1 MAWWWWSALNR
12 CWKSQSNWRATDS
25 ANFPAPISLLMHTIL
40 TRLSGGDRRSI
51 GPSNEIVE
59 EILNRPSL
67 FRYLF
72 EGMASDDAIVRM
84 RAADVAEKVTA
95 LQPDLLRPHKKKLFR
110 IAGSTDQREVR
121 WHAAVMIS
129 RLKLTA
135 KERAVAMDILFDYL
149 RDRSSIVKTFA
160 MQGLATLASVD
171 PRLRAKILPLLREL
185 TEVGTPAMR
194 ARGRKLLQHLNR
206 QGTKA

>member
-1 MAWWWWSALNR
+1 
-12 CWKSQSNWRATDS
+12 
-25 ANFPAPISLLMHTIL
+25 MHIIL
-40 TRLSGGDRRSI
+40 RRLSGGDRRSI
-51 GPSNEIVE
+51 GRSNEIVE
-59 EILNRPSL
+59 EVLKRPSL

-72 EGMASDDAIVRM
+72 EGMASDDAVVRM

-95 LQPDLLRPHKKKLFR
+95 RKPELLQPYKRKLLA
-110 IAGSTDQREVR
+110 IAGSSDQQEVR
-121 WHAAVMIS
+121 WHAALMIP

-135 KERAVAMDILFDYL
+135 KERAVAMGIFFDYL
-149 RDRSSIVKTFA
+149 RDHSSILKTFA

-171 PRLRAKILPLLREL
+171 LRLREKILPLLREL

>member
-1 MAWWWWSALNR
+1 
-12 CWKSQSNWRATDS
+12 
-25 ANFPAPISLLMHTIL
+25 MHTIL

-51 GPSNEIVE
+51 GRSNEIVE

-67 FRYLF
+67 FRYLI
-72 EGMASDDAIVRM
+72 EGMASDDAVVRM

-95 LQPDLLRPHKKKLFR
+95 RKPDLLQRHKKKLFT
-110 IAGSTDQREVR
+110 IAGSSDQQEVR
-121 WHAAVMIS
+121 WHAALMIP
-129 RLKLTA
+129 RLNLTA

-149 RDRSSIVKTFA
+149 RDRSSIVKAFA
-160 MQGLATLASVD
+160 MQGLATLASGD

>member
-1 MAWWWWSALNR
+1 
-12 CWKSQSNWRATDS
+12 
-25 ANFPAPISLLMHTIL
+25 
-40 TRLSGGDRRSI
+40 
-51 GPSNEIVE
+51 
-59 EILNRPSL
+59 
-67 FRYLF
+67 
-72 EGMASDDAIVRM
+72 MASDDAVVRM

-95 LQPDLLRPHKKKLFR
+95 RRPELLQPYKKKLFT
-110 IAGSTDQREVR
+110 IAGSSDQREVR
-121 WHAAVMIS
+121 WHSALMIP

-135 KERAVAMDILFDYL
+135 KERAVAVDILFDYL

-160 MQGLATLASVD
+160 MQGLATLASAD

>member
-1 MAWWWWSALNR
+1 
-12 CWKSQSNWRATDS
+12 
-25 ANFPAPISLLMHTIL
+25 MHTIL
-40 TRLSGGDRRSI
+40 TKLSRGDRRSI
-51 GPSNEIVE
+51 GRSNEIVE

-95 LQPDLLRPHKKKLFR
+95 RRPELLQQHKKKLFT
-110 IAGSTDQREVR
+110 IAGSSDQQEVR
-121 WHAAVMIS
+121 WHAALMIP

-135 KERAVAMDILFDYL
+135 KERAVALDIFCDYL
-149 RDRSSIVKTFA
+149 RDRSSVVKTFA
-160 MQGLATLASVD
+160 MQGLATLASAD
-171 PRLRAKILPLLREL
+171 PRLRKKILPLLREL

>member
-1 MAWWWWSALNR
+1 
-12 CWKSQSNWRATDS
+12 
-25 ANFPAPISLLMHTIL
+25 MHAIL
-40 TRLSGGDRRSI
+40 TKLSGGDRRSI
-51 GPSNEIVE
+51 GRSNEIVE

-95 LQPDLLRPHKKKLFR
+95 RRPELLQPHKKKLFR
-110 IAGSTDQREVR
+110 IAGSSDQQEMR
-121 WHAAVMIS
+121 WHAALMIP

-135 KERAVAMDILFDYL
+135 KERAAAMDIFFDYL

-160 MQGLATLASVD
+160 MQGLATLASTD
-171 PRLRAKILPLLREL
+171 SRLRAKILPLLREL